1 MVVNAGFLERLSA
14 LPIEAYQAGELVLR
28 KGQTSGKVFILR
40 QGSVEVL
47 DGGQRIA
54 LANQPGTVFGEIGVL
69 LDQPAMAD
77 VRVTEPSSFYVAA
90 GRVFLH
96 VHRDA
101 ALHVAGILARRLVAA
116 HRNLDEVRR
125 RLTERGG
132 GLEDAVDAVD
142 RSLLAPPS

>member
-1 MVVNAGFLERLSA
+1 
-14 LPIEAYQAGELVLR
+14 
-28 KGQTSGKVFILR
+28 
-40 QGSVEVL
+40 
-47 DGGQRIA
+47 
-54 LANQPGTVFGEIGVL
+54 
-69 LDQPAMAD
+69 
-77 VRVTEPSSFYVAA
+77 
-90 GRVFLH
+90 VFLH
-96 VHRDA
+96 VQRDA